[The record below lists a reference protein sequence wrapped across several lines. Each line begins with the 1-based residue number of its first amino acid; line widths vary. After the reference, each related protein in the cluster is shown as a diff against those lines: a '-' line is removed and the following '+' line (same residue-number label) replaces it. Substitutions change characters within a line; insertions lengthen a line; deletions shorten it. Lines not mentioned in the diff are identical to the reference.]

1 MIYIFH
7 LYAVHSDY
15 LKVVMRNENYWWHF
29 YRTNIQ
35 HQSLLYISL
44 YFYQKIATLILWW
57 NWFKN
62 VLYWNTTTTKNAK
75 YTTTVLTEFRSLLRS
90 WFINELCWNLSRLWI
105 INFHKQ
111 YCIVQQKLWWYVIHA
126 GNVSWRYVWVALYL
140 PC

>member
-29 YRTNIQ
+29 YTRKNIQ
-35 HQSLLYISL
+35 HQNLLYISL

-75 YTTTVLTEFRSLLRS
+75 YTTTVLTEFY
-90 WFINELCWNLSRLWI
+90 INELCWNLSRLWI
-105 INFHKQ
+105 INFNKQ